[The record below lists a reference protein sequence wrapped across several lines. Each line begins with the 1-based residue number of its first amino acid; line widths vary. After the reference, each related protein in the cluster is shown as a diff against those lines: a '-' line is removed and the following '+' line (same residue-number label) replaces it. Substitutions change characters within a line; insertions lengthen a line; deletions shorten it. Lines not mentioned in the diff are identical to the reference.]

1 MKHRLNQIEVSRD
14 YELIEEAHIFEQPIL
29 NLILATLLQSS
40 FLGSEQNKPRLNN
53 DDVVTLA
60 SSCLPESYART
71 LPAGGFESVSRR
83 LYLRGPLG
91 LSLLTVRCCG
101 PAEAHS
107 GADRRALS
115 NGRAS
120 L

>member
-71 LPAGGFESVSRR
+71 LPAGGFWSFSRR
-83 LYLRGPLG
+83 LYLRGRPR
-91 LSLLTVRCCG
+91 LSLLSARCCRCSQDL
-101 PAEAHS
+101 S
-107 GADRRALS
+107 GADQ
-115 NGRAS
+115 
-120 L
+120 